1 MAIKVGHE
9 MTLGEKLYLPAIR
22 KGMSLTFRHLLGKR
36 FTMQYPEEKWTSPP
50 GYRGLHKLT
59 KDDQGRV
66 KCVACYMCATACPA
80 ECITIEA
87 APAPPEWPDRE
98 KFPARFDIDMLR
110 CIFCG
115 YCVEACPEEAIV
127 MTEVHELAAGS
138 RHELI
143 YTKERLL
150 ANDARV
156 TYTAK
161 ADLDGKVTSE
171 KTKSGDAHPHHL
183 PARRLDPSHRL
194 F

>member
-1 MAIKVGHE
+1 
-9 MTLGEKLYLPAIR
+9 
-22 KGMSLTFRHLLGKR
+22 
-36 FTMQYPEEKWTSPP
+36 
-50 GYRGLHKLT
+50 
-59 KDDQGRV
+59 
-66 KCVACYMCATACPA
+66 MCATACPA

-87 APAPPEWPDRE
+87 APAPWPDRE
-98 KFPARFDIDMLR
+98 KVPARFDIDMLR

-138 RHELI
+138 RQELI

-156 TYTAK
+156 TYTGK
-161 ADLDGKVTSE
+161 PDLDGKVTDE
-171 KTKSGDAHPHHL
+171 TTKSGHVHPHRL
-183 PARRLDPSHRL
+183 PAKQLDPSHRL

>member
-9 MTLGEKLYLPAIR
+9 MTLTERLYLPAIR
-22 KGMSLTFRHLLGKR
+22 KGMALTFRHMLGKK
-36 FTMQYPEEKWTSPP
+36 FTMQYPEKKWPVPP

-59 KDDQGRV
+59 KDEQGRV

-87 APAPPEWPDRE
+87 APAPWPDRE
-98 KFPARFDIDMLR
+98 KVPARFDIDMLR

-138 RHELI
+138 RQELI

-156 TYTAK
+156 TYTGK
-161 ADLDGKVTSE
+161 PDLDGKVTDE
-171 KTKSGDAHPHHL
+171 TTKSGHIHPHHL
-183 PARRLDPSHRL
+183 PAKQLDPSHRL